1 MHEPWFYALWT
12 TGAYLLGS
20 VSAGDLVARMA
31 GVNIRRLGDGN
42 PGTVNIYREVG
53 PIYGIAV
60 LALDVATGAA
70 ATLPLYILD
79 SPMWLRVLAVV
90 AVLGGHIFPVFW
102 KFSGGAGGAVGM
114 GATFGLMPLGALIAA
129 PVTILA
135 IALVRTPIFS
145 VWLFFGVTLLAGG
158 ILHRDPAS
166 VGAVLL
172 AMAVPTMKFLV
183 QRGINSVAA
192 LKRALG
198 L

>member
-1 MHEPWFYALWT
+1 
-12 TGAYLLGS
+12 
-20 VSAGDLVARMA
+20 MA

-183 QRGINSVAA
+183 QRRINSVAA